1 MKSEKYI
8 HVFSP
13 DVFSFLFRLC
23 LIKYALK
30 QYWIFE
36 SLVFRALLSLMPTL
50 ADYPEVSRI
59 QNESPGLP
67 YSSPNLPNKSE
78 FGYLFST
85 KDEKSSELFL
95 QINLRFL
102 VKDGR
107 IIVVRFYSIL
117 VYVHP
122 F

>member
-13 DVFSFLFRLC
+13 DVFYFFFRLC

-36 SLVFRALLSLMPTL
+36 SLVLSLMPTL

-78 FGYLFST
+78 FGYLLST
-85 KDEKSSELFL
+85 KEEKSSELFL

-117 VYVHP
+117 VYLHP